1 MTRSV
6 RGEES
11 DEGFDPLW
19 GDLDEEEAFEEFLD
33 LVAYEQVIAEGGRTL
48 RGMLCRRNS
57 ASADARQVRCQ
68 SG

>member
-33 LVAYEQVIAEGGRTL
+33 F
-48 RGMLCRRNS
+48 
-57 ASADARQVRCQ
+57 
-68 SG
+68 

>member
-33 LVAYEQVIAEGGRTL
+33 LVAYEQVIAEGGPNTPWDVVQAEL
-48 RGMLCRRNS
+48 GL
-57 ASADARQVRCQ
+57 
-68 SG
+68 G